1 MTDDTG
7 GNRKDPNSRIDA
19 DAEDEELP
27 PPDRVSP
34 DDPAESVRIIGPAD
48 EPPLRF
54 NPDDT
59 GPLPHWTEPPT
70 GEVPRIFGDDAAG
83 TGTHDTED
91 PWASPS
97 PVWRDDRPGFD
108 TDDTLDFASLGTG
121 TRVGALDEQ
130 GSSVDPFF
138 DDEPYTPEPDQ
149 SRVTPIRTRRP
160 ITGPVATTPRPGRDD
175 LDHPTGGVAGRD
187 LPMAVG
193 VGLAVGALAWI
204 LLALGA
210 RYAMALVVAV
220 LGVAAIEFYDKLRE
234 KGYQPATLAGLAA
247 VAGLPL
253 AAYWKGVA
261 ALPLVCFLAIAA
273 TLVWFILS
281 SGLESGPLP
290 NTAVTLLGVLY
301 IGLLGSFAALILQFP
316 NGTGTIFTLALGT
329 VAYDVGGL
337 FVGSSAGRTPLVGWI
352 SPNKTVEGLIGGMLA
367 AFLVVVLV
375 HFFGLHP
382 WGGDGTSLTH
392 ALGLGLVIAVAAPLG
407 DLAES
412 MIKRN
417 LDIKDFGTVLPGHGG
432 VLDRFDA
439 FLFVLPAVYYLSLAL
454 GVV

>member
-1 MTDDTG
+1 
-7 GNRKDPNSRIDA
+7 
-19 DAEDEELP
+19 
-27 PPDRVSP
+27 
-34 DDPAESVRIIGPAD
+34 
-48 EPPLRF
+48 
-54 NPDDT
+54 
-59 GPLPHWTEPPT
+59 
-70 GEVPRIFGDDAAG
+70 
-83 TGTHDTED
+83 
-91 PWASPS
+91 
-97 PVWRDDRPGFD
+97 
-108 TDDTLDFASLGTG
+108 
-121 TRVGALDEQ
+121 
-130 GSSVDPFF
+130 
-138 DDEPYTPEPDQ
+138 
-149 SRVTPIRTRRP
+149 
-160 ITGPVATTPRPGRDD
+160 
-175 LDHPTGGVAGRD
+175 
-187 LPMAVG
+187 
-193 VGLAVGALAWI
+193 
-204 LLALGA
+204 
-210 RYAMALVVAV
+210 MALVVAV

-253 AAYWKGVA
+253 AAYWKGVP

-382 WGGDGTSLTH
+382 WGGDGTSLTN
-392 ALGLGLVIAVAAPLG
+392 ALGLGVVVAVAAPLG